1 MRLDEGVAMQGE
13 QGWGAAHFVNAFGE
27 HPDVLPHVDCARSR
41 TEGG

>member
-27 HPDVLPHVDCARSR
+27 HPDVLPQS
-41 TEGG
+41 